1 MTAAPKIIISS
12 AGTLVTVEYRG
23 HITAADLRSHTAEV
37 EALDRKVQPGFT
49 VLTDLTALESM
60 DLDCAP
66 ILSRIM
72 ELFNRLG
79 TTRVVRVIPDPRKDI
94 GLGILSLFHYK
105 SGVAVN
111 TVTTRAEAAHL
122 VD

>member
-1 MTAAPKIIISS
+1 MTTASKITIRSS
-12 AGTLVTVEYRG
+12 DTLVTVEYCG
-23 HITAADLRSHTAEV
+23 HITATDLGMHTADV
-37 EALDRKVQPGFT
+37 EALQRTIQPGFT
-49 VLTDLTALESM
+49 VLTDLTGLESM

-79 TTRVVRVIPDPRKDI
+79 TARVVRVIPDPKKDI

-111 TVTTRAEAAHL
+111 TVATRAEAAHL
-122 VD
+122 VA